1 MCVSS
6 VWNRVYLRCSCALSC
21 PFSKRTWGILLF
33 PERSSHFYHWFRINS
48 GQKKPCIILG
58 WSQGLE
64 FFKIL
69 RCLFPVMSE
78 TSIAYSSVETDVH
91 LHAVIQADR
100 MKGVC
105 IPKSQT
111 AILKSSLTWG
121 VTQPHLTYF
130 GLSCPGAEGCTCIEL
145 LFSWQGRVD
154 SPCLV
159 SRQLHSLRGVAPL
172 PGSHGEA
179 RLSDIIRAFLT
190 WINRLKSPG
199 RSTADYWLLCDW
211 QSHLGIYT
219 TTSRLHHLSKLKCSF
234 PNLACCYFHLL
245 ENLSVVPRAGEIW
258 QRSTLPFLIMV
269 GKTCNSKVKLKEVLI
284 LVQGSWYS
292 PGRNMLCPVPKSLSN
307 ITYDI

>member
-21 PFSKRTWGILLF
+21 PFSKPTWGILLF
-33 PERSSHFYHWFRINS
+33 PERSSHLSLIPHQQWAKKALYNPWLITGAWGFQNFEMFVPSDVRNFNCLQQCGDWCASPCSHS
-48 GQKKPCIILG
+48 GRQNERSLY
-58 WSQGLE
+58 SQVPN
-64 FFKIL
+64 
-69 RCLFPVMSE
+69 C
-78 TSIAYSSVETDVH
+78 H
-91 LHAVIQADR
+91 
-100 MKGVC
+100 
-105 IPKSQT
+105 PKV
-111 AILKSSLTWG
+111 SLTWG

-154 SPCLV
+154 PPCLV

-219 TTSRLHHLSKLKCSF
+219 TTSRLHHLSKPKCSF

-258 QRSTLPFLIMV
+258 QRSTLPFLMMV

>member
-1 MCVSS
+1 MYVIHMSLVFGLES
-6 VWNRVYLRCSCALSC
+6 IGVPVQFPVHFQNQHGASCCFLVDH
-21 PFSKRTWGILLF
+21 PI
-33 PERSSHFYHWFRINS
+33 YHWFCYNN

-78 TSIAYSSVETDVH
+78 TSIAYSSVETGVH

-105 IPKSQT
+105 IPKSHPK
-111 AILKSSLTWG
+111 ISLTWG

-130 GLSCPGAEGCTCIEL
+130 GLSCPGTEGCTCTEL
-145 LFSWQGRVD
+145 LFSWQARVEP
-154 SPCLV
+154 PCLL
-159 SRQLHSLRGVAPL
+159 SRQLHNPWGIAPL

-179 RLSDIIRAFLT
+179 RLSGIIRAFLT
-190 WINRLKSPG
+190 WINRLKRPG

-219 TTSRLHHLSKLKCSF
+219 TTFRLHHFSK
-234 PNLACCYFHLL
+234 H
-245 ENLSVVPRAGEIW
+245 W
-258 QRSTLPFLIMV
+258 
-269 GKTCNSKVKLKEVLI
+269 KT
-284 LVQGSWYS
+284 
-292 PGRNMLCPVPKSLSN
+292 
-307 ITYDI
+307 